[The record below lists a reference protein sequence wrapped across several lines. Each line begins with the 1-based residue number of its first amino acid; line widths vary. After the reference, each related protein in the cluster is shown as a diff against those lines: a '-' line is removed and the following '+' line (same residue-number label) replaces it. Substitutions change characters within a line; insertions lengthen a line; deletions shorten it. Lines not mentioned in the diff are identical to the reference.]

1 MKSCIIEDATS
12 NMSQTITLQPLIGAN
27 FLTHQTPGFMENF
40 ATLAEK
46 A

>member
-27 FLTHQTPGFMENF
+27 FLTQTPGFMENF
-40 ATLAEK
+40 ANLAEK